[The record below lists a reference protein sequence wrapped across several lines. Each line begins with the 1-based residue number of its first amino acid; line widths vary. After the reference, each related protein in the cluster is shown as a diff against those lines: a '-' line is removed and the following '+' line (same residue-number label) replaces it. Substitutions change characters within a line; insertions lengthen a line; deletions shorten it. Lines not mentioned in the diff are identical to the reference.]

1 MQNRVFN
8 QYLNDC
14 KKSSS
19 LLKWLKNQDT
29 SVFREAAKAY
39 DQAGVYPNDLVHAII
54 QQPVYTKYLTGQHQF
69 QSRLEYYEF
78 MRELATLFPSLAS
91 LIAIQT
97 DYILYSLSRFAN
109 DKFKSQYLEPTL
121 DGQLIGAFA
130 SYEHETITQLD
141 RMKTT
146 AEEQADGYV
155 ITGIKNMVSIADVA
169 DFFIVVAKCH
179 TGDLG
184 LFIVDKDTEGLTIGE
199 LTEVGGRQAFP
210 VFPVILDNVEVP
222 KEKRILGALSGLE
235 MLKEIR
241 KQLKKSITVIAY
253 GTASGVLEMGES
265 YLRQDRN
272 LGRPLI
278 ASRTIQE
285 DLSSLYME
293 MSVLKP
299 NIHQMIMENVNTDIE
314 LAILKYKSCALAV
327 NMSEKLLHLSA
338 GSGAKD
344 QAEFARYYRDAQ
356 MLTDFGGSPA
366 TQMKIIS
373 QKWEVFPNIT

>member
-14 KKSSS
+14 RKTSP
-19 LLKWLKNQDT
+19 LLQWFENQDPT
-29 SVFREAAKAY
+29 IFQEAAKQY
-39 DQAGVYPNDLVHAII
+39 DQAGIYPNDLVQAII
-54 QQPVYTKYLTGQHQF
+54 QQPIYDKYLTGQHQF

-78 MRELATLFPSLAS
+78 MREVAALFPSLAS
-91 LIAIQT
+91 LIAIQS

-109 DKFKSQYLEPTL
+109 DNLKQEYLNPTL

-130 SYEHETITQLD
+130 SYEHETISQLD

-146 AEEQADGYV
+146 AEEREDTYL
-155 ITGIKNMVSIADVA
+155 ITGIKNMVSLADVA

-210 VFPVILDNVEVP
+210 VFPVIFDNVVVP

-253 GTASGVLEMGES
+253 GTASGVLEMGET

-278 ASRTIQE
+278 ASQTIQE

-299 NIHQMIMENVNTDIE
+299 NIHQMILENVNTEVE

-344 QAEFARYYRDAQ
+344 QAEFARYYRDAH
-356 MLTDFGGSPA
+356 MLTDFGGSPK

-373 QKWEVFPNIT
+373 QLWEDTSKNK